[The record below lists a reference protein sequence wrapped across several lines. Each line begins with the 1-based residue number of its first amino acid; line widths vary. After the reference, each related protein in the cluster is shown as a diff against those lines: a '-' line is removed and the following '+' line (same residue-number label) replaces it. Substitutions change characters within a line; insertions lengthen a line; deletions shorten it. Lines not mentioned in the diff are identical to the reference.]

1 MLRTGLTFQSFRIFS
16 KVYPMSFDSTN
27 STLRVN
33 GEVLKGVKGGMAQVS
48 DAPISARAL
57 LCLDIFR
64 IHGMSTLWIATD
76 VRDMERLHESIRT
89 LAKGRDGSLDQDV
102 GTDRRAVRNGALGD
116 RALPSTAGRDTPPY
130 LSIHLFQPMEK
141 DPAVFGEHLKLVQ
154 HLSEGKPFIIVS
166 CPQALEQEV
175 PTGVKS
181 EQAVRTL
188 RLHET
193 HRLDELTGWM
203 SGAGYAFGVEVYAQ
217 GEAALRGG
225 ILDCWPPGSPRP
237 VRIEFFGDAIDSI
250 RYFDDQTQCSI
261 EKIDAVQLPQLDFGF
276 AGEETC
282 NLLKLLPHQT
292 LIVSTAHGAWGMEE
306 EQEMPSAMHY
316 APRKLETGFEFYD
329 THLQAVS
336 FDLHPKAA
344 EQARRRFVEQRC
356 SDLSIGWNIHL
367 FFETKGTLTRFKELY
382 EDIKGFDALQLHYGV
397 LHESAIDPARKI
409 LIVTES
415 DFYAY
420 HSNRSAHARSA
431 RRFRKQERVSEAADI
446 QPGDF
451 VVHVEHGV
459 GKYLG
464 IVETTFS
471 GKSMEVLSIEYAKGE
486 KVYLPVT
493 QAHLLTR
500 YKGMGK
506 QAPKPHTLGGRK
518 WRNDKANAQEAVQ
531 DLAAKL
537 LQTQAERQAKRG
549 YKFSKDTAMQAEFE
563 AAFPYT
569 ETVDQLS
576 STDELKRDMEKIRPM
591 DRLLCG
597 DVGFGKTEVAMRA
610 AFKAVMDGMQ
620 VAVLV
625 PTTILAQQHYDTFT
639 ERMAAFPIRVDMV
652 SRFRTRG
659 QQNKTLFNTAEGEVD
674 ILIGTHR
681 LLSGD
686 VRFKN
691 LGLVIIDEEQRFGVE
706 AKEHLK
712 ELRTQVDVITM
723 SATPIPRTLY
733 MSLTGVRDL
742 STIKTAP
749 QERQPVDTHVIP
761 YDEEIIREAIRMEL
775 HRGGQVFYLH
785 NRVKTIHLVNN
796 RLRALVPEARIAVAH
811 GQMGEKELSEIM
823 HAFVQ
828 GRFDVLLC
836 TTIIE
841 SGVDIPNCNTML
853 VENAER
859 FGLSDLYQ
867 LRGRVGRSN
876 HKAFAYLMLSPG
888 GEMIDAARDRMNAI
902 QRYTGLGSGFRLALR
917 DLELRGAGNLL
928 GAKQSGHI
936 SAVGFDL
943 YCQLLKR
950 TIAIMQGK
958 KPPPLMD
965 VTVKLDFLDLS
976 PATGTAASGA
986 YIPYHYIED
995 ENLRLRLYQRMSALA
1010 TRQEIALM
1018 KQEIKDRFGKLPKEM
1033 QRLLLIAELRIVAAE
1048 QGIKSVIVRQRTV
1061 MLSKEKD
1068 YLTIGGRHP
1077 RLEEDKTT
1085 PMLKE
1090 LIALTGGP

>member
-1 MLRTGLTFQSFRIFS
+1 MENQEQ
-16 KVYPMSFDSTN
+16 DSTP
-27 STLRVN
+27 RVDGAVLN
-33 GEVLKGVKGGMAQVS
+33 GVNADQLQII
-48 DAPISARAL
+48 DTPISAQAL
-57 LCLDIFR
+57 LCRQLFQSKERSI
-64 IHGMSTLWIATD
+64 LWIAAD
-76 VRDMERLHESIRT
+76 VREMERLFESVQTVERNV
-89 LAKGRDGSLDQDV
+89 DV
-102 GTDRRAVRNGALGD
+102 IATSDSN
-116 RALPSTAGRDTPPY
+116 LPSSRSRRTQSDEGVAST
-130 LSIHLFQPMEK
+130 IKMFQPMEK
-141 DPAVFGEHLKLVQ
+141 DPAVFGEHLKLVK
-154 HLSEGKPFIIVS
+154 LLKEDLPFIIIT
-166 CPQALEQEV
+166 CPQALEQEIPV
-175 PTGVKS
+175 AESS
-181 EQAVRTL
+181 EQAVKTL
-188 RLHET
+188 RVGTDHS
-193 HRLDELTGWM
+193 LDKLTDWM
-203 SGAGYAFGVEVYAQ
+203 SDAGYEFGVEVYAQ

-237 VRIEFFGDAIDSI
+237 VRIEFFGDEIDSI
-250 RYFDDQTQCSI
+250 RFFDDQTQCSI
-261 EKIDAVQLPQLDFGF
+261 EKTETVELPQLDFGF
-276 AGEETC
+276 AGDDTC
-282 NLLKLLPHQT
+282 SLTELLPENT
-292 LIVSTAHGAWGMEE
+292 LIVNPDTNKGVADPQISNQKSTIKNLD
-306 EQEMPSAMHY
+306 S
-316 APRKLETGFEFYD
+316 GFYFYD
-329 THLQAVS
+329 TGLFAVS
-336 FDLHPKAA
+336 YDTHPKEA
-344 EQARRRFVEQRC
+344 EQARRRFVDQRC
-356 SDLSIGWNIHL
+356 AEASNDWCIH
-367 FFETKGTLTRFKELY
+367 FYFETEGTRTRFRELY
-382 EDIKGFDALQLHYGV
+382 GELDGFHSLNLHQGV
-397 LHESAIDPARKI
+397 LHESAVDHTRKI

-420 HSNRSAHARSA
+420 HTNRSAHARQA
-431 RRFRKQERVSEAADI
+431 KRFHKQQDRVSEAADI

-464 IVETTFS
+464 IVETSFS

-506 QAPKPHTLGGRK
+506 QKPKPHTLGGRK
-518 WRNDKANAQEAVQ
+518 WRNDKAGAEEAVQ

-549 YKFSKDTAMQAEFE
+549 YRFSKDTAMQAEFE

-569 ETVDQLS
+569 ETPDQLS
-576 STDELKRDMEKIRPM
+576 ASGELKRDMEKLRPM

-625 PTTILAQQHYDTFT
+625 PTTVLAQQHYDSFA
-639 ERMAAFPIRVDMV
+639 ERMAAFPVCVDMV

-659 QQNKTLFNTAEGEVD
+659 QQNKTLAQTLEGNVD

-681 LLSGD
+681 ILSKD
-686 VRFKN
+686 VNFKN
-691 LGLVIIDEEQRFGVE
+691 LGLVIIDEEQRFGVT

-712 ELRTQVDVITM
+712 ELRKQVDVITM

-749 QERQPVDTHVIP
+749 QERQPIDTNVIP
-761 YDEEIIREAIRMEL
+761 YDEEIIAEAIRMEL
-775 HRGGQVFYLH
+775 HRDGQVFYLH
-785 NRVKTIHLVNN
+785 NRVKTIHLVETK
-796 RLRALVPEARIAVAH
+796 LRALVPEARVAVAH
-811 GQMGEKELSEIM
+811 GQMGEKELSDIM

-841 SGVDIPNCNTML
+841 SGVDIPNCNTLL

-876 HKAFAYLMLSPG
+876 HKAFAYMMLTPG
-888 GEMIDAARDRMNAI
+888 GEVIDAARDRMNAI
-902 QRYTGLGSGFRLALR
+902 KRYTGLGSGFRLALR
-917 DLELRGAGNLL
+917 DLELRGAGNML

-950 TIAIMQGK
+950 TIAILQGK

-965 VTVKLDFLDLS
+965 VVVKIDFLDLS
-976 PATGTAASGA
+976 PKSGDKENGA
-986 YIPYHYIED
+986 FIPYEYIED
-995 ENLRLRLYQRMSALA
+995 ENLRLRLYQPISALA
-1010 TRQEIALM
+1010 TKQEITLM
-1018 KQEIKDRFGKLPKEM
+1018 KREIKDRFGKLPQEV
-1033 QRLLLIAELRIVAAE
+1033 QRLMLIAELRIVAADR
-1048 QGIKSVIVRQRTV
+1048 GIKSVIVRKQQV
-1061 MLSKEKD
+1061 MLSKNKE
-1068 YLTIGGRHP
+1068 YLTLGGRHP
-1077 RLEEDKTT
+1077 RLDEEKTT

-1090 LIALTGGP
+1090 LIALILEHDSN

>member
-1 MLRTGLTFQSFRIFS
+1 
-16 KVYPMSFDSTN
+16 MSFDSTD
-27 STLRVN
+27 STPRVD
-33 GEVLKGVKGGMAQVS
+33 GAVLKGVKGGTAQVS
-48 DAPISARAL
+48 DAPISAQAL
-57 LCLDIFR
+57 LCLDLFR
-64 IHGMSTLWIATD
+64 THGTSTLWIAND
-76 VRDMERLHESIRT
+76 VREMEKMHESLLT
-89 LAKGRDGSLDQDV
+89 FSK
-102 GTDRRAVRNGALGD
+102 
-116 RALPSTAGRDTPPY
+116 
-130 LSIHLFQPMEK
+130 IHQSGVTGILLFQPMEK
-141 DPAVFGEHLKLVQ
+141 DPAVFGEHLKLVR
-154 HLSEGKPFIIVS
+154 HLSEGQSFIIVT

-181 EQAVRTL
+181 DQAVRTL
-188 RLHET
+188 RLNET
-193 HRLDELTGWM
+193 HPPDDLTGWM
-203 SGAGYAFGVEVYAQ
+203 SDAGYEFGVEVYAQ

-237 VRIEFFGDAIDSI
+237 VRIEFFGDEIDSI
-250 RYFDDQTQCSI
+250 RYFDDQTQCSV

-276 AGEETC
+276 AGDETC
-282 NLLKLLPHQT
+282 PLTDLLPSENT
-292 LIVSTAHGAWGMEE
+292 LIVNPAAVKVVADQPIADQKSEI
-306 EQEMPSAMHY
+306 
-316 APRKLETGFEFYD
+316 KNLETGYSFYD

-344 EQARRRFVEQRC
+344 EEARRRFVEQRC
-356 SDLSIGWNIHL
+356 SDISNGWYIHL
-367 FFETKGTLTRFKELY
+367 FFETRGTLTRFRELY
-382 EDIKGFDALQLHYGV
+382 EDLSGFDGLRLYHGV
-397 LHESAIDPARKI
+397 LHESAIDPARKV

-420 HSNRSAHARSA
+420 HTNRSAHARTA
-431 RRFRKQERVSEAADI
+431 RRFRRQERVSEAADI

-464 IVETTFS
+464 IVETSFS

-506 QAPKPHTLGGRK
+506 QTPKPHTLGGRK
-518 WRNDKANAQEAVQ
+518 WRNDKVNAQEAVE

-537 LQTQAERQAKRG
+537 LRTQAERQAKRG
-549 YKFSKDTAMQAEFE
+549 CKFSKDTAMQAEFE

-569 ETVDQLS
+569 ETADQLS
-576 STDELKRDMEKIRPM
+576 ATDELKQDMEKVRPM

-625 PTTILAQQHYDTFT
+625 PTTVLAQQHYDTFT

-659 QQNKTLFNTAEGEVD
+659 QQNITLFNTAEGEVD

-686 VRFKN
+686 VRFKH

-749 QERQPVDTHVIP
+749 QERQPVDTNVIP
-761 YDEEIIREAIRMEL
+761 YDEEIIREAIRLEL

-785 NRVKTIHLVNN
+785 NRVKTIHLVDN
-796 RLRALVPEARIAVAH
+796 RLRTLVPEARIAVAH
-811 GQMGEKELSEIM
+811 GQMGEKALSEIM

-853 VENAER
+853 IENAER

-976 PATGTAASGA
+976 PATGSAENGA
-986 YIPYHYIED
+986 YIPYLYIED

-1010 TRQEIALM
+1010 TRREISMM
-1018 KQEIKDRFGKLPKEM
+1018 KQEIKDRFGKLPKEV
-1033 QRLLLIAELRIVAAE
+1033 QRLLLIAELRIVAADR
-1048 QGIKSVIVRQRTV
+1048 GIRSVMVRRRTV
-1061 MLSKEKD
+1061 MLSKEED

-1077 RLEEDKTT
+1077 RLEATQAT

-1090 LIALTGGP
+1090 LLRLIAG

>member
-1 MLRTGLTFQSFRIFS
+1 MPFE
-16 KVYPMSFDSTN
+16 N
-27 STLRVN
+27 STTSTPGVN
-33 GEVLKGVKGGMAQVS
+33 PAVLKGVTPSAVQVV
-48 DAPISARAL
+48 DAPVSAQAL
-57 LCLDIFR
+57 LCRDLFQR
-64 IHGMSTLWIATD
+64 LELNVLWVAAD
-76 VRDMERLHESIRT
+76 VHEMERLNESLHT
-89 LAKGRDGSLDQDV
+89 L
-102 GTDRRAVRNGALGD
+102 
-116 RALPSTAGRDTPPY
+116 TAGNENI
-130 LSIHLFQPMEK
+130 LLFQPLEK
-141 DPAVFGEHLKLVQ
+141 DPAVFGEHLKLVE
-154 HLSEGKPFIIVS
+154 HLRSPKRNDSAHGRGQNRYASFIIVT

-175 PTGVKS
+175 PVSGKS
-181 EQAVRTL
+181 EQAVR
-188 RLHET
+188 
-193 HRLDELTGWM
+193 RLDIGTEQPPSALTDWM
-203 SGAGYAFGVEVYAQ
+203 SDAGYEFGVEVYAQ

-237 VRIEFFGDAIDSI
+237 VRIEFFGDEIDSI

-261 EKIDAVQLPQLDFGF
+261 EKIGSIELPRIDFGF
-276 AGEETC
+276 AGDRTC
-282 NLLKLLPHQT
+282 SLIDLLPEKT
-292 LIVSTAHGAWGMEE
+292 IKVGMEQSPAFE
-306 EQEMPSAMHY
+306 
-316 APRKLETGFEFYD
+316 APRIETGFGFYD
-329 THLQAVS
+329 PHLPAPS
-336 FDLHPKAA
+336 FSTTPKEA
-344 EQARRRFVEQRC
+344 EQARRRFVDQRC
-356 SDLSIGWNIHL
+356 AEASNDWKIHF
-367 FFETKGTLTRFKELY
+367 FFETAGTLNRFRELY
-382 EDIKGFDALQLHYGV
+382 QDLDGFQALELHHGV
-397 LHESAIDPARKI
+397 LHESAVDHNRKV
-409 LIVTES
+409 LIVTEA

-420 HSNRSAHARSA
+420 HINRSAHARTA
-431 RRFRKQERVSEAADI
+431 KRFQKQERVNEAADI

-471 GKSMEVLSIEYAKGE
+471 GRSMEVLAIEYAKGE

-506 QAPKPHTLGGRK
+506 QKPKPHTLGGRK
-518 WRNDKANAQEAVQ
+518 WRNDRAGAEEAVQ
-531 DLAAKL
+531 DLAARL

-549 YKFSKDTAMQAEFE
+549 YRFSKDTAMQAEFE

-569 ETVDQLS
+569 ETTDQLS
-576 STDELKRDMEKIRPM
+576 AADELKRDMEKARPM

-597 DVGFGKTEVAMRA
+597 DVGFGKTEVALRA

-625 PTTILAQQHYDTFT
+625 PTTVLAQQHYDSFV
-639 ERMAAFPIRVDMV
+639 ERMAAFPVRIDMV
-652 SRFRTRG
+652 SRFRTRA
-659 QQNKTLFNTAEGEVD
+659 QQNRTLFQTLEGEVD
-674 ILIGTHR
+674 ILIGTRR
-681 LLSGD
+681 LLSKD
-686 VRFKN
+686 VQFRN
-691 LGLVIIDEEQRFGVE
+691 LGLVIIDEEQRFGVK

-712 ELRTQVDVITM
+712 DLRRQVDVITM

-761 YDEEIIREAIRMEL
+761 YDEEIITEAIRAEI
-775 HRGGQVFYLH
+775 HRGGQIFYLH
-785 NRVKTIHLVNN
+785 NRVKTIHLVDN

-823 HAFVQ
+823 HAFVE
-828 GRFDVLLC
+828 GRFDLLLC

-841 SGVDIPNCNTML
+841 SRVDIPNCNTL
-853 VENAER
+853 IVENAEC

-876 HKAFAYLMLSPG
+876 QKAFAFMMLSPG

-902 QRYTGLGSGFRLALR
+902 KRYTGLGSGFRLALR

-958 KPPPLMD
+958 TPPPLMD
-965 VTVKLDFLDLS
+965 VTVKIDFLDLS
-976 PATGTAASGA
+976 PRSGNTDSGA
-986 YIPYHYIED
+986 FIPYTYIED
-995 ENLRLRLYQRMSALA
+995 ENLRLRLYQRISALA
-1010 TRQEIALM
+1010 TKQEIALM
-1018 KQEIKDRFGKLPKEM
+1018 KREIKDRFGKLPPEV
-1033 QRLLLIAELRIVAAE
+1033 QRLMLIAELRIAAAHK
-1048 QGIKSVIVRQRTV
+1048 GLRSVIVRNGQV
-1061 MLSKEKD
+1061 MLSTEKT
-1068 YLTIGGRHP
+1068 YRTFGGRHP
-1077 RLEEDKTT
+1077 RLGETKIT
-1085 PMLKE
+1085 PMLRE
-1090 LIALTGGP
+1090 LIQIVQQQP

>member
-1 MLRTGLTFQSFRIFS
+1 MPIDDT
-16 KVYPMSFDSTN
+16 KP
-27 STLRVN
+27 STLRVDGAVLN
-33 GEVLKGVKGGMAQVS
+33 GVMPREIQVA
-48 DAPISARAL
+48 DAPVSAQAL
-57 LCLDIFR
+57 LCRDLFLTLETNI
-64 IHGMSTLWIATD
+64 LWIAAD
-76 VRDMERLHESIRT
+76 VREMERLHESLRT
-89 LAKGRDGSLDQDV
+89 LYGAGSE
-102 GTDRRAVRNGALGD
+102 
-116 RALPSTAGRDTPPY
+116 
-130 LSIHLFQPMEK
+130 SIHLFQPMEK

-154 HLSEGKPFIIVS
+154 RLRDGGRFIVVT
-166 CPQALEQEV
+166 CPQALEQNV
-175 PTGVKS
+175 PVGGQS
-181 EQAVRTL
+181 ELAVQTL
-188 RLHET
+188 RAGET
-193 HRLDELTGWM
+193 HPLDKLTGWM
-203 SGAGYAFGVEVYAQ
+203 SDAGYEFGVEVYLQ

-237 VRIEFFGDAIDSI
+237 VRIEFFGNEIDSI

-261 EKIDAVQLPQLDFGF
+261 EKTDAVQLPQMDFGF
-276 AGEETC
+276 AGEHTVP
-282 NLLKLLPHQT
+282 LSDLLPENT
-292 LIVSTAHGAWGMEE
+292 ILINPI
-306 EQEMPSAMHY
+306 QEDSLAQSRNV
-316 APRKLETGFEFYD
+316 AEKDNVAALRLERSGREINTGFNFYD
-329 THLQAVS
+329 TGLFAVS
-336 FDLHPKAA
+336 YDTHPKEA
-344 EQARRRFVEQRC
+344 EQARRRFVDQRC
-356 SDLSIGWNIHL
+356 AEASNGWNIHF
-367 FFETKGTLTRFKELY
+367 FFETKGTLSRFRELY
-382 EDIKGFDALQLHYGV
+382 GELEGFQALELHCGV
-397 LHESAIDPARKI
+397 IHESAVDPARKI
-409 LIVTES
+409 LVVTES

-420 HSNRSAHARSA
+420 HTNRSAHARNA
-431 RRFRKQERVSEAADI
+431 KRFHKQQERVSEAADI

-471 GKSMEVLSIEYAKGE
+471 DRSMEVLAIEYAKGE

-506 QAPKPHTLGGRK
+506 QTPKPHTLGGRK
-518 WRNDKANAQEAVQ
+518 WRNDKAGAEEAVH
-531 DLAAKL
+531 DLAAQL

-549 YKFSKDTAMQAEFE
+549 YRFSKDTAMQAEFE

-569 ETVDQLS
+569 ETADQLS
-576 STDELKRDMEKIRPM
+576 SSDELKLDMEKLRPM

-625 PTTILAQQHYDTFT
+625 PTTVLAQQHFDTFS
-639 ERMAAFPIRVDMV
+639 ERMAAFPVRVDMV
-652 SRFRTRG
+652 SRFRTRA
-659 QQNKTLFNTAEGEVD
+659 QQNQTLFQTLEGAVD

-681 LLSGD
+681 ILSKD
-686 VRFKN
+686 VHFKN
-691 LGLVIIDEEQRFGVE
+691 LGLVIIDEEQRFGVTD
-706 AKEHLK
+706 KEHLK
-712 ELRTQVDVITM
+712 ELRKQVDVITM

-749 QERQPVDTHVIP
+749 QERQPVDTNVIP
-761 YDEEIIREAIRMEL
+761 YNEEIIREAIRMEL
-775 HRGGQVFYLH
+775 HREGQVFYLH
-785 NRVKTIHLVNN
+785 NRVKTIHLVENK
-796 RLRALVPEARIAVAH
+796 LRALVPEARLAVAH

-841 SGVDIPNCNTML
+841 SGVDIPNCNTLL

-876 HKAFAYLMLSPG
+876 HKAFAYFMLAPG
-888 GEMIDAARDRMNAI
+888 GEVIDAARDRMNAI
-902 QRYTGLGSGFRLALR
+902 KRYTGLGSGFRLALR
-917 DLELRGAGNLL
+917 DLELRGAGNML

-965 VTVKLDFLDLS
+965 VTVKIDFLDLS
-976 PATGTAASGA
+976 PKSGKKENGA
-986 YIPYHYIED
+986 FIPYDYIED

-1010 TRQEIALM
+1010 TKQEIALM
-1018 KQEIKDRFGKLPKEM
+1018 KREIKDRFGKLPAPV
-1033 QRLLLIAELRIVAAE
+1033 QRLLLIAELRIVAADHA
-1048 QGIKSVIVRQRTV
+1048 IKSVIVRNRQV
-1061 MLSKEKD
+1061 MLAKDKD
-1068 YLTIGGRHP
+1068 YLTYDGRHP
-1077 RLEEDKTT
+1077 MLDEETAT
-1085 PMLKE
+1085 AMLRE
-1090 LIALTGGP
+1090 LIALIR

>member
-1 MLRTGLTFQSFRIFS
+1 MAIEESEL
-16 KVYPMSFDSTN
+16 
-27 STLRVN
+27 STLRVS
-33 GEVLKGVKGGMAQVS
+33 GEVLQNVGTGNLELS
-48 DAPISARAL
+48 DAPISAQAL
-57 LCLDIFR
+57 LCIDLFQ
-64 IHGMSTLWIATD
+64 TLGKNILWVAAD
-76 VRDMERLHESIRT
+76 VREMGRLHESICALQT
-89 LAKGRDGSLDQDV
+89 LQPA
-102 GTDRRAVRNGALGD
+102 AEA
-116 RALPSTAGRDTPPY
+116 APPA
-130 LSIHLFQPMEK
+130 SSRPCLFQPMEK

-154 HLSEGKPFIIVS
+154 LLSEKQRFIIVT
-166 CPQALEQEV
+166 CPHALEQEV
-175 PTGVKS
+175 PLSGKS
-181 EQAVRTL
+181 KQAVQTL
-188 RLHET
+188 KLGEEHNPAKLCE
-193 HRLDELTGWM
+193 WM
-203 SGAGYAFGVEVYAQ
+203 SEAGYEFGIEVYAQ

-237 VRIEFFGDAIDSI
+237 VRIEFFGDEIDSI

-261 EKIDAVQLPQLDFGF
+261 EKTDAVQLPQLNFGF
-276 AGEETC
+276 AGDETAPITD
-282 NLLKLLPHQT
+282 LLPENT
-292 LIVSTAHGAWGMEE
+292 IIVNPEKPAQKT
-306 EQEMPSAMHY
+306 
-316 APRKLETGFEFYD
+316 ETGFAHYD
-329 THLQAVS
+329 TNLAAVS
-336 FDLHPKAA
+336 YDTLPKEA
-344 EQARRRFVEQRC
+344 EAARRRFVDQRC
-356 SDLSIGWNIHL
+356 AEASSGWRIHF
-367 FFETKGTLTRFKELY
+367 FFETEGTLNRFTELY
-382 EDIKGFDALQLHYGV
+382 TELEGFEYLQLHKGV
-397 LHESAIDPARKI
+397 VHQSAVDLSRRI
-409 LIVTES
+409 LIVTEA

-420 HSNRSAHARSA
+420 HTNRSAHARTA
-431 RRFRKQERVSEAADI
+431 KRFRKQERVNEAADI

-471 GKSMEVLSIEYAKGE
+471 DKSMEVLAVEYAKGE

-506 QAPKPHTLGGRK
+506 NAPKPHTLGGRK
-518 WRNDKANAQEAVQ
+518 WRNDKAGAEEAVQ
-531 DLAAKL
+531 DLAAQL

-549 YKFSKDTAMQAEFE
+549 FRFSKDTAMQAEFE

-569 ETVDQLS
+569 ETADQLS
-576 STDELKRDMEKIRPM
+576 AADELKRDMEKLRPM

-625 PTTILAQQHYDTFT
+625 PTTVLAQQHYDSFA
-639 ERMAAFPIRVDMV
+639 ERMAAFPVTVDMV
-652 SRFRTRG
+652 SRFRTKA
-659 QQNKTLFNTAEGEVD
+659 QQNRTIAAAIEGEVD

-681 LLSGD
+681 ILSKD
-686 VRFKN
+686 VNFKN
-691 LGLVIIDEEQRFGVE
+691 LGLVIIDEEQRFGVT

-712 ELRTQVDVITM
+712 ELRKQVDLITM

-733 MSLTGVRDL
+733 MSMTGVRDL

-749 QERQPVDTHVIP
+749 QERQPVDTNVIP
-761 YDEEIIREAIRMEL
+761 YDEEIIAESIRAEL
-775 HRGGQVFYLH
+775 HRNGQVFYLH
-785 NRVKTIHLVNN
+785 NRVKTIHTVETKLM
-796 RLRALVPEARIAVAH
+796 ALVPEARIAVAH

-823 HAFVQ
+823 HAFVE

-841 SGVDIPNCNTML
+841 SGVDIPNCNTMI

-876 HKAFAYLMLSPG
+876 HKAFVFMMLTPG
-888 GEMIDAARDRMNAI
+888 GDLIDAARDRMNAI
-902 QRYTGLGSGFRLALR
+902 KRYTGLGSGFRLALR
-917 DLELRGAGNLL
+917 DLELRGAGNML

-950 TIAIMQGK
+950 TIAILQGR

-965 VTVKLDFLDLS
+965 VTVKIDFLDLS
-976 PATGTAASGA
+976 PKSGNSDHGA
-986 YIPYHYIED
+986 FIPYGYIED
-995 ENLRLRLYQRMSALA
+995 ENLRLRLYQRISALA
-1010 TRQEIALM
+1010 TKQEITLM
-1018 KQEIKDRFGKLPKEM
+1018 KREIKDRFGKLPQEV
-1033 QRLLLIAELRIVAAE
+1033 QRLMLIAELRITAADH
-1048 QGIKSVIVRQRTV
+1048 GLKSIIVRNYQV
-1061 MLSKEKD
+1061 MMSKEKQ
-1068 YLTIGGRHP
+1068 YKMFGGRHP
-1077 RLEEDKTT
+1077 TLNRDKAT

-1090 LIALTGGP
+1090 LISLVREEW

>member
-1 MLRTGLTFQSFRIFS
+1 MTSDF
-16 KVYPMSFDSTN
+16 KN
-27 STLRVN
+27 STLRID
-33 GEVLKGVKGGMAQVS
+33 GAVLKG
-48 DAPISARAL
+48 ISAGTIKVADTPVSAQAL
-57 LCLDIFR
+57 LCLDLFQSGNLNI
-64 IHGMSTLWIATD
+64 LWNAAD
-76 VRDMERLHESIRT
+76 VREMERLHESIQT
-89 LAKGRDGSLDQDV
+89 LAKDRDGV
-102 GTDRRAVRNGALGD
+102 
-116 RALPSTAGRDTPPY
+116 P
-130 LSIHLFQPMEK
+130 HLLQFQPMEK

-154 HLSEGKPFIIVS
+154 HLSEQKPFIIIT
-166 CPQALEQEV
+166 CPQALEQEL
-175 PTGVKS
+175 PIADLP
-181 EQAVRTL
+181 EQAVRNL
-188 RLHET
+188 QVGEEYNLNDLIE
-193 HRLDELTGWM
+193 WM
-203 SGAGYAFGVEVYAQ
+203 SGAGYEFGVEVYAQ

-225 ILDCWPPGSPRP
+225 ILDCWPAGSPRP
-237 VRIEFFGDAIDSI
+237 VRIEFFGDEIDSI

-261 EKIDAVQLPQLDFGF
+261 EKIETIQLPQMDVEF
-276 AGEETC
+276 AGEETRP
-282 NLLKLLPHQT
+282 LERLLPENTLLINADDSIEHQR
-292 LIVSTAHGAWGMEE
+292 STSSRIDTGY
-306 EQEMPSAMHY
+306 SFY
-316 APRKLETGFEFYD
+316 ETGLVAVSYD
-329 THLQAVS
+329 TH
-336 FDLHPKAA
+336 PKKA
-344 EQARRRFVEQRC
+344 ERARRNFVDQRC
-356 SDLSIGWNIHL
+356 ADAANDWSVHF
-367 FFETKGTLTRFKELY
+367 FFETAGTLNRFRELY
-382 EDIKGFDALQLHYGV
+382 EQLEGFAALHLHRGV
-397 LHESAIDPARKI
+397 IHESAVDRARKI
-409 LIVTES
+409 LILTEA

-420 HSNRSAHARSA
+420 HTNRSAHARTA
-431 RRFRKQERVSEAADI
+431 KRFRKQERISEVADI

-451 VVHVEHGV
+451 VVHFEHGV

-471 GKSMEVLSIEYAKGE
+471 GKSMEVLAIEYAKGE

-506 QAPKPHTLGGRK
+506 TTPKPHTLGGRK
-518 WRNDKANAQEAVQ
+518 WRNDKAGAEEAVQ

-549 YKFSKDTAMQAEFE
+549 YRFSSDTAMQAEFE

-569 ETVDQLS
+569 ETPDQLTAS
-576 STDELKRDMEKIRPM
+576 DELKRDMEKLRPM

-625 PTTILAQQHYDTFT
+625 PTTVLAQQHYDTFA
-639 ERMAAFPIRVDMV
+639 ERMAAFPVRVDMV
-652 SRFRTRG
+652 SRFRTRA
-659 QQNKTLFNTAEGEVD
+659 QQNNTLFSTGEGEVD

-681 LLSGD
+681 ILSKD
-686 VRFKN
+686 VCFKN
-691 LGLVIIDEEQRFGVE
+691 LGLVIIDEEQRFGVT

-712 ELRTQVDVITM
+712 ELRKQVDVITM

-749 QERQPVDTHVIP
+749 QERQPVDTNVIP
-761 YDEEIIREAIRMEL
+761 YDEEIITRAIRREL

-785 NRVKTIHLVNN
+785 NRVKTIHLVDNK
-796 RLRALVPEARIAVAH
+796 LRALVPEARVAVAH
-811 GQMGEKELSEIM
+811 GQMGETELSQIM
-823 HAFVQ
+823 HAFVE

-841 SGVDIPNCNTML
+841 SGVDIPNCNTLL

-876 HKAFAYLMLSPG
+876 HKAFAHLMLSPG
-888 GEMIDAARDRMNAI
+888 GDMIDAARDRMNAI

-917 DLELRGAGNLL
+917 DLELRGAGNML

-950 TIAIMQGK
+950 TIAILQGK
-958 KPPPLMD
+958 TPPPLMD

-976 PATGTAASGA
+976 PATGRGNNGA
-986 YIPYHYIED
+986 YIPYDYIED
-995 ENLRLRLYQRMSALA
+995 ENLRLRLYQRISALA
-1010 TRQEIALM
+1010 TKQEITQM
-1018 KQEIKDRFGKLPKEM
+1018 KREIKDRFGKLPPEV
-1033 QRLLLIAELRIVAAE
+1033 QRLMLIAELRIVAAE
-1048 QGIKSVIVRQRTV
+1048 HGLKSVIVRNSQV
-1061 MLSKEKD
+1061 MLSQEKE
-1068 YLTIGGRHP
+1068 YRTIGGRHP
-1077 RLEEDKTT
+1077 ILYADKAT

-1090 LIALTGGP
+1090 LIAIAGGS

>member
-1 MLRTGLTFQSFRIFS
+1 MSAEQKNNRTLC
-16 KVYPMSFDSTN
+16 
-27 STLRVN
+27 VN
-33 GEVLKGVKGGMAQVS
+33 EAVLKRVTPGTAPTS
-48 DAPISARAL
+48 DAPISAQAL
-57 LCLDIFR
+57 LCLDIFEQQKTN
-64 IHGMSTLWIATD
+64 ILWIAAD
-76 VRDMERLHESIRT
+76 VREMLRLHESLLT
-89 LAKGRDGSLDQDV
+89 LGNKG
-102 GTDRRAVRNGALGD
+102 GA
-116 RALPSTAGRDTPPY
+116 
-130 LSIHLFQPMEK
+130 SIFLFQPMEK
-141 DPAVFGEHLKLVQ
+141 DPAVFGEHLKLAA
-154 HLSEGKPFIIVS
+154 HIKCYTYPDDRHNNCNTGFIIIT
-166 CPQALEQEV
+166 CPQAMEQELPV
-175 PTGVKS
+175 AEKS
-181 EQAVRTL
+181 EQAVKTL
-188 RLHET
+188 SVGKSENLA
-193 HRLDELTGWM
+193 ELTCWM
-203 SGAGYAFGVEVYAQ
+203 TDAGYEFGVEVYSQ

-237 VRIEFFGDAIDSI
+237 VRIEFFGDEIDSI

-261 EKIDAVQLPQLDFGF
+261 EKIESVQLSQMDFGF
-276 AGEETC
+276 AGNETA
-282 NLLKLLPHQT
+282 LITDLLPENT
-292 LIVSTAHGAWGMEE
+292 LIVNPADLTGNR
-306 EQEMPSAMHY
+306 QSAIGN
-316 APRKLETGFEFYD
+316 LETGFDFYD
-329 THLQAVS
+329 TGLVAVS
-336 FDLHPKAA
+336 YDIHPKEA
-344 EQARRRFVEQRC
+344 EKARRRFVDQRC
-356 SDLSIGWNIHL
+356 ADASADWNIHF
-367 FFETKGTLTRFKELY
+367 FFETAGTLNRFKELY
-382 EDIKGFDALQLHYGV
+382 ADIAGFESLHLNRGV
-397 LHESAIDPARKI
+397 IHESAVDYARKI
-409 LIVTES
+409 LIITEA

-420 HSNRSAHARSA
+420 HTNRSAHARA
-431 RRFRKQERVSEAADI
+431 AKRFHKSQERVSEAADI

-471 GKSMEVLSIEYAKGE
+471 DKSMEVLAIEYAKGE

-506 QAPKPHTLGGRK
+506 QTPKPHTLGGRK
-518 WRNDKANAQEAVQ
+518 WRNDKAGAEEAVQ
-531 DLAAKL
+531 DLAAQL

-549 YKFSKDTAMQAEFE
+549 YRFSKDTAMQAEFE

-569 ETVDQLS
+569 ETADQLTAS
-576 STDELKRDMEKIRPM
+576 DELKLDMEKLRPM

-610 AFKAVMDGMQ
+610 AFKAVMDDMQ

-625 PTTILAQQHYDTFT
+625 PTTVLAQQHYDTFV
-639 ERMAAFPIRVDMV
+639 ERMAAFPVRVDMV
-652 SRFRTRG
+652 SRFRTRA
-659 QQNKTLFNTAEGEVD
+659 QQNKTIADTLAGEVD

-681 LLSGD
+681 LLSKD
-686 VRFKN
+686 VNFKN
-691 LGLVIIDEEQRFGVE
+691 LGLVIIDEEQRFGVT

-712 ELRTQVDVITM
+712 ELRKQVDVITM

-749 QERQPVDTHVIP
+749 QERQPVSTHVIP
-761 YDEEIIREAIRMEL
+761 YDEEIVTEAIRMEL
-775 HRGGQVFYLH
+775 HRNGQVFYLH
-785 NRVKTIHLVNN
+785 NRVKTIHHVDN
-796 RLRALVPEARIAVAH
+796 RLRTLVPEARIAVAH
-811 GQMGEKELSEIM
+811 GQMGETELSEIM
-823 HAFVQ
+823 HAFVE

-841 SGVDIPNCNTML
+841 SGVDIPNCNTMI

-876 HKAFAYLMLSPG
+876 HKAFAFFMLSPG
-888 GEMIDAARDRMNAI
+888 GDLIDAARDRMNAI

-965 VTVKLDFLDLS
+965 VTVKIDFLDLS
-976 PATGTAASGA
+976 PKSGNRETGAF
-986 YIPYHYIED
+986 IPYEYIED
-995 ENLRLRLYQRMSALA
+995 ENLRLRLYQRISALA
-1010 TRQEIALM
+1010 TKQEITLM
-1018 KQEIKDRFGKLPKEM
+1018 KREIKDRFGNLPEEV
-1033 QRLLLIAELRIVAAE
+1033 QRLMLIAELRIAAADH
-1048 QGIKSVIVRQRTV
+1048 GIKSVIVRDRQV
-1061 MLSKEKD
+1061 MLSADNE
-1068 YLTIGGRHP
+1068 YRTYAGRHP
-1077 RLEEDKTT
+1077 RLEEEQTT
-1085 PMLKE
+1085 PMLNE
-1090 LIALTGGP
+1090 LIRLIEGAQPQNRAETRESAQPR

>member
-1 MLRTGLTFQSFRIFS
+1 MTDPIG
-16 KVYPMSFDSTN
+16 TN
-27 STLRVN
+27 STLRVD
-33 GEVLKGVKGGMAQVS
+33 GAVLKGVAAGTAKVA
-48 DAPISARAL
+48 DAPVSAQAL
-57 LCLDIFR
+57 LCLDIFQQ
-64 IHGMSTLWIATD
+64 TKTNVLWVATD
-76 VRDMERLHESIRT
+76 VREMERLHESLRT
-89 LAKGRDGSLDQDV
+89 LA
-102 GTDRRAVRNGALGD
+102 
-116 RALPSTAGRDTPPY
+116 AGRSGSPHLSAEGSDTPPY
-130 LSIHLFQPMEK
+130 PLLFQPMER

-154 HLSEGKPFIIVS
+154 HLADGKPYIIVS
-166 CPQALEQEV
+166 CPQAMEQEV
-175 PTGVKS
+175 PASVKS
-181 EQAVRTL
+181 ADAVRTL
-188 RLHET
+188 HPGEQ
-193 HRLDELTGWM
+193 HALDALTAWM
-203 SGAGYAFGVEVYAQ
+203 SDAGYDFGVEVYSQ

-225 ILDCWPPGSPRP
+225 ILDCWPPGVPRP
-237 VRIEFFGDAIDSI
+237 VRIEFFGNEIDSI
-250 RYFDDQTQCSI
+250 RYFDDQTQCSV
-261 EKIDAVQLPQLDFGF
+261 EKIDSIQIPQLDFGF
-276 AGEETC
+276 AGDETC
-282 NLLKLLPHQT
+282 MLMDLLPPNT
-292 LIVSTAHGAWGMEE
+292 LIMSIGPETRRLAEE
-306 EQEMPSAMHY
+306 EGLLCATHSAPGM
-316 APRKLETGFEFYD
+316 LMTGFEFYD
-329 THLQAVS
+329 TGLQAVS
-336 FDLHPKAA
+336 FDLHPKVA
-344 EQARRRFVEQRC
+344 EQARARFVEQRC
-356 SDLSIGWNIHL
+356 TDTAAGWNIHF
-367 FFETKGTLTRFKELY
+367 FFETRGTMARFRELY
-382 EDIKGFDALQLHYGV
+382 EGIAGLDALQLHHGV
-397 LHESAIDPARKI
+397 LHESAIDHARKI

-420 HSNRSAHARSA
+420 HTNRSAHARTA
-431 RRFRKQERVSEAADI
+431 RRFRRQERVSEAADI

-459 GKYLG
+459 GRYLG
-464 IVETTFS
+464 IVETSFS
-471 GKSMEVLSIEYAKGE
+471 GRSMEVLAIEYAKGE

-506 QAPKPHTLGGRK
+506 QTPKPHTLGGRK
-518 WRNDKANAQEAVQ
+518 WRNDKESAQEAVQ

-537 LQTQAERQAKRG
+537 LQTQAERQARRG
-549 YKFSKDTAMQAEFE
+549 FRFSKDTALQAEFE

-569 ETVDQLS
+569 ETADQLS
-576 STDELKRDMEKIRPM
+576 ASNELKQDMEKTRPM

-620 VAVLV
+620 VALLV
-625 PTTILAQQHYDTFT
+625 PTTVLAQQHYDTFT
-639 ERMAAFPIRVDMV
+639 ERMAAFPVRIDMV

-659 QQNKTLFNTAEGEVD
+659 QQNKTLLNTAGGEVD

-681 LLSGD
+681 LLSND
-686 VRFKN
+686 VRFRN
-691 LGLVIIDEEQRFGVE
+691 LGLVVIDEEQRFGVE

-712 ELRTQVDVITM
+712 ELRRQVDVITM

-749 QERQPVDTHVIP
+749 QERQPVDTNVIP
-761 YDEEIIREAIRMEL
+761 YDEEIITEAIRMEL

-785 NRVKTIHLVNN
+785 NRVKTIHLADN

-841 SGVDIPNCNTML
+841 SGVDIPNCNTMI

-888 GEMIDAARDRMNAI
+888 GDMIDAARDRMNAI

-950 TIAIMQGK
+950 TIAILQGR

-965 VTVKLDFLDLS
+965 VAVKIDFLDLS
-976 PATGTAASGA
+976 PATGSSGNGA
-986 YIPYHYIED
+986 YIPYGYIED
-995 ENLRLRLYQRMSALA
+995 ENLRLRLYQRISALA
-1010 TRQEIALM
+1010 TKQEIALI
-1018 KQEIKDRFGKLPKEM
+1018 KREIKDRFGKLPPEV
-1033 QRLLLIAELRIVAAE
+1033 QRLMLIAELRIAAADR
-1048 QGIKSVIVRQRTV
+1048 GIKSVIVRNQTV
-1061 MLSKEKD
+1061 MLATEKD
-1068 YLTIGGRHP
+1068 YLTTGGRHP
-1077 RLEEDKTT
+1077 RLDNEPATS
-1085 PMLKE
+1085 MLKA
-1090 LIALTGGP
+1090 LIAVVDTVG

>member
-1 MLRTGLTFQSFRIFS
+1 MISENGKQGTLRTGA
-16 KVYPMSFDSTN
+16 
-27 STLRVN
+27 
-33 GEVLKGVKGGMAQVS
+33 VLKGVIAGTARVS
-48 DAPISARAL
+48 DAPISAQAL
-57 LCLDIFR
+57 LCLDIFQSCS
-64 IHGMSTLWIATD
+64 INLLWVASD
-76 VRDMERLHESIRT
+76 VREMERMHESLRT
-89 LAKGRDGSLDQDV
+89 LSRFHDHATENTL
-102 GTDRRAVRNGALGD
+102 
-116 RALPSTAGRDTPPY
+116 
-130 LSIHLFQPMEK
+130 LFQPMEK

-154 HLSEGKPFIIVS
+154 HLSEQKRFVIIT
-166 CPQALEQEV
+166 CPHALEQEV
-175 PTGVKS
+175 PKAGQS
-181 EQAVRTL
+181 GQAVRTL
-188 RLHET
+188 RLNET
-193 HRLDELTGWM
+193 RRLAEITEWM
-203 SGAGYAFGVEVYAQ
+203 SDAGYEFGVEVYSQ

-237 VRIEFFGDAIDSI
+237 VRIEFFGDTIDSI
-250 RYFDDQTQCSI
+250 RYFDDQSQCSI

-276 AGEETC
+276 AGDETC
-282 NLLKLLPHQT
+282 SLYNLLPENT
-292 LIVSTAHGAWGMEE
+292 LIVNPADAAGMK
-306 EQEMPSAMHY
+306 PSRLA
-316 APRKLETGFEFYD
+316 TGFDFYD
-329 THLQAVS
+329 TNLQAVS

-356 SDLSIGWNIHL
+356 ADCTKGWTIHL
-367 FFETKGTLTRFKELY
+367 FFETNGTLTRFRELY
-382 EDIKGFDALQLHYGV
+382 EDIDGFNELLLHKGV
-397 LHESAIDPARKI
+397 LHDSAIDHARNI

-420 HSNRSAHARSA
+420 HTNRSAHARTA
-431 RRFRKQERVSEAADI
+431 RQFRKQERVSEVADI

-464 IVETTFS
+464 IVETSFS
-471 GKSMEVLSIEYAKGE
+471 GKSMEVLAIEYAKGE

-518 WRNDKANAQEAVQ
+518 WRNDKENAQEAVQ

-549 YKFSKDTAMQAEFE
+549 HRFSKDTAMQVEFE

-569 ETVDQLS
+569 ETADQLTAS
-576 STDELKRDMEKIRPM
+576 DELKRDMEKTRPM

-625 PTTILAQQHYDTFT
+625 PTTVLAQQHYDTFI
-639 ERMAAFPIRVDMV
+639 ERMAAFPVRVDMV
-652 SRFRTRG
+652 SRFRTRA
-659 QQNKTLFNTAEGEVD
+659 QQNKTLFNATEGEID

-681 LLSGD
+681 LLSKD
-686 VRFKN
+686 VQFKS

-712 ELRTQVDVITM
+712 DLRTQVDVITM

-749 QERQPVDTHVIP
+749 QERQPVDTNVIP
-761 YDEEIIREAIRMEL
+761 YNEEIIREAIRMEL

-785 NRVKTIHLVNN
+785 NRVKTIHLVDN
-796 RLRALVPEARIAVAH
+796 RLRALVPEARIAIAH

-823 HAFVQ
+823 HAFMQ

-841 SGVDIPNCNTML
+841 SGVDIPNCNTMI

-876 HKAFAYLMLSPG
+876 HKAFAYMMLSPG

-936 SAVGFDL
+936 SAIGFDL

-950 TIAIMQGK
+950 TIAILQGR

-965 VTVKLDFLDLS
+965 VAVKLDFLDLS
-976 PATGTAASGA
+976 PATGSSANGA

-995 ENLRLRLYQRMSALA
+995 ENLRLRLYQRMSALG
-1010 TRQEIALM
+1010 TKQEITLM
-1018 KQEIKDRFGKLPKEM
+1018 KQEIKDRFGKLPAEV
-1033 QRLLLIAELRIVAAE
+1033 QRLMLIAELRIVAAD
-1048 QGIKSVIVRQRTV
+1048 QGIKSVIVRDRTV
-1061 MLSKEKD
+1061 MLSTDKD
-1068 YLTIGGRHP
+1068 YLTIAGRHP
-1077 RLEEDKTT
+1077 RLEAEQPTS
-1085 PMLKE
+1085 MLKE
-1090 LIALTGGP
+1090 LISLMKPAD

>member
-1 MLRTGLTFQSFRIFS
+1 MTRSAKTTAPLRIGAPVLDRVTGAHL
-16 KVYPMSFDSTN
+16 
-27 STLRVN
+27 
-33 GEVLKGVKGGMAQVS
+33 QVA
-48 DAPISARAL
+48 DAPISAQAL
-57 LCLDIFR
+57 LCLDLFQR
-64 IHGMSTLWIATD
+64 GHNLLWVAAD
-76 VRDMERLHESIRT
+76 VREMERLHESMHT
-89 LAKGRDGSLDQDV
+89 LA
-102 GTDRRAVRNGALGD
+102 AH
-116 RALPSTAGRDTPPY
+116 AGQPAP
-130 LSIHLFQPMEK
+130 IHLFQPMEK
-141 DPAVFGEHLKLVQ
+141 DPAVFGEHLKLVE
-154 HLSEGKPFIIVS
+154 HLASSHVCADDRGSGFIIVA
-166 CPQALEQEV
+166 CPQAMEQEV
-175 PTGVKS
+175 PLAGES
-181 EQAVRTL
+181 EQAVQTL
-188 RLHET
+188 RIGEEHKPET
-193 HRLDELTGWM
+193 LTGWM
-203 SGAGYAFGVEVYAQ
+203 SDAGYEFGVEVYAQ

-237 VRIEFFGDAIDSI
+237 VRIEFFGDEIDSI
-250 RYFDDQTQCSI
+250 RYFDDQSQCSI
-261 EKIDAVQLPQLDFGF
+261 EKIDSVQLPQMNFGF
-276 AGEETC
+276 AGESSCPIT
-282 NLLKLLPHQT
+282 KLLPENT
-292 LIVSTAHGAWGMEE
+292 LIVNETQGTDRASQNT
-306 EQEMPSAMHY
+306 
-316 APRKLETGFEFYD
+316 ETGFEYYDTGLVAVSYD
-329 THLQAVS
+329 TH
-336 FDLHPKAA
+336 PKVA
-344 EQARRRFVEQRC
+344 EQARRRFVDQRC
-356 SDLSIGWNIHL
+356 ADATADWAVHF
-367 FFETKGTLTRFKELY
+367 FFETAGTLNRFRELY
-382 EDIKGFDALQLHYGV
+382 GDLEGFQSLELHHGV
-397 LHESAIDPARKI
+397 LHDSAIDPWRKTLI
-409 LIVTES
+409 LTES

-420 HSNRSAHARSA
+420 HTGRNAHARSA
-431 RRFRKQERVSEAADI
+431 KRFHKQQERVSEVADI

-471 GKSMEVLSIEYAKGE
+471 DKSMEVLSIEYAKGE

-506 QAPKPHTLGGRK
+506 HAPKPHTLGGRK
-518 WRNDKANAQEAVQ
+518 WRNDKESAQEAVQ
-531 DLAAKL
+531 DLAAQL

-549 YKFSKDTAMQAEFE
+549 YRFSKDTAMQAEFE

-569 ETVDQLS
+569 ETPDQLS
-576 STDELKRDMEKIRPM
+576 SADELKRDMEKLRPM

-625 PTTILAQQHYDTFT
+625 PTTVLAQQHYDSFA
-639 ERMAAFPIRVDMV
+639 ERMAAFPVRVDMV
-652 SRFRTRG
+652 SRFRSKA
-659 QQNKTLFNTAEGEVD
+659 QQNITLAQTLEGEVD

-681 LLSGD
+681 ILSKD
-686 VRFKN
+686 VGFKN
-691 LGLVIIDEEQRFGVE
+691 LGLVIIDEEQRFGVT

-712 ELRTQVDVITM
+712 ELRKQVDIITM

-749 QERQPVDTHVIP
+749 QERQPVDTNVIP
-761 YDEEIIREAIRMEL
+761 YDEEIITEAIRAEL

-785 NRVKTIHLVNN
+785 NRVRTIHHVDN
-796 RLRALVPEARIAVAH
+796 RLRMLVPEARIAVAH
-811 GQMGEKELSEIM
+811 GQMGEKELSGIM
-823 HAFVQ
+823 HAFVE

-841 SGVDIPNCNTML
+841 SGVDIPNCNTLL

-876 HKAFAYLMLSPG
+876 HKAFAFFMLSPG
-888 GEMIDAARDRMNAI
+888 GDMIDAARDRMNAI

-917 DLELRGAGNLL
+917 DLELRGAGNML

-958 KPPPLMD
+958 RPPPLMD
-965 VTVKLDFLDLS
+965 VAVKIDFLDLS
-976 PATGTAASGA
+976 PKSGNRKDGA
-986 YIPYHYIED
+986 FIPYDYIED

-1010 TRQEIALM
+1010 TKQEIALM
-1018 KQEIKDRFGKLPKEM
+1018 KRELKDRFGKLPAEV
-1033 QRLLLIAELRIVAAE
+1033 QRLMLIAELRIVAAE
-1048 QGIKSVIVRQRTV
+1048 RGLKSVIVRDRQV
-1061 MLSKEKD
+1061 MLAKEKD
-1068 YLTIGGRHP
+1068 YLTFAGRPP
-1077 RLEEDKTT
+1077 RLFEETT
-1085 PMLKE
+1085 TAMLKE
-1090 LIALTGGP
+1090 LINLVQTDTG

>member
-1 MLRTGLTFQSFRIFS
+1 MDLFNQTGIS
-16 KVYPMSFDSTN
+16 
-27 STLRVN
+27 
-33 GEVLKGVKGGMAQVS
+33 VLWVAQ
-48 DAPISARAL
+48 
-57 LCLDIFR
+57 
-64 IHGMSTLWIATD
+64 D
-76 VRDMERLHESIRT
+76 VREMERLHESLWT
-89 LAKGRDGSLDQDV
+89 YVKGRDGPAERP
-102 GTDRRAVRNGALGD
+102 DRMDSETSAVRSA
-116 RALPSTAGRDTPPY
+116 TAPC
-130 LSIHLFQPMEK
+130 LFLFQPMEK
-141 DPAVFGEHLKLVQ
+141 DPAVFGEHLKLVK
-154 HLSEGKPFIIVS
+154 HLSENKPFIIITS
-166 CPQALEQEV
+166 PPAMEQEV
-175 PTGVKS
+175 PAALSSK
-181 EQAVRTL
+181 EAVRTL
-188 RLHET
+188 RTGDSHNLEG
-193 HRLDELTGWM
+193 LTQWM
-203 SGAGYAFGVEVYAQ
+203 TDAGYAFGVEVYTQ

-237 VRIEFFGDAIDSI
+237 ARVEFFGDEIDSI
-250 RYFDDQTQCSI
+250 RFFDDQTQCSV
-261 EKIDAVQLPQLDFGF
+261 EKIDQIELPQLDFGF
-276 AGEETC
+276 AGDATC
-282 NLLKLLPHQT
+282 SLSELLPDNT
-292 LIVSTAHGAWGMEE
+292 LTVNMDSCDVDVESAVHGNTGVSHRTCEL
-306 EQEMPSAMHY
+306 
-316 APRKLETGFEFYD
+316 RTGFEHYD
-329 THLQAVS
+329 TQLPATS
-336 FDLHPKAA
+336 FSTSPREA
-344 EQARRRFVEQRC
+344 EAARRRFVEQRC
-356 SDLSIGWNIHL
+356 ADGFHGWNIHF
-367 FFETKGTLTRFKELY
+367 FFETRGTRARFHELY
-382 EDIKGFDALQLHYGV
+382 GEIAGFETLRLHHGV
-397 LHESAIDPARKI
+397 LHESAIDQERRI
-409 LIVTES
+409 LIITEN

-420 HSNRSAHARSA
+420 HTNRSAHARSA

-464 IVETTFS
+464 IVETSFS

-506 QAPKPHTLGGRK
+506 QTPKPHTLGGRK
-518 WRNDKANAQEAVQ
+518 WRNDKLQAQDAAQ

-549 YKFSKDTAMQAEFE
+549 YRFSKDTSMQAEFE

-569 ETVDQLS
+569 ETADQL
-576 STDELKRDMEKIRPM
+576 TAADELKRDMEKTRPM

-610 AFKAVMDGMQ
+610 AFKAVMDDMQ

-625 PTTILAQQHYDTFT
+625 PTTVLAQQHYDTFM
-639 ERMAAFPIRVDMV
+639 ERMAAFPVRIDMV
-652 SRFRTRG
+652 SRFRTRA
-659 QQNKTLFNTAEGEVD
+659 QQNRTLSCAAAGDVD

-681 LLSGD
+681 LLSKD
-686 VRFKN
+686 VEFKN
-691 LGLVIIDEEQRFGVE
+691 LGLVIIDEEQRFGVT

-712 ELRTQVDVITM
+712 ELRKQVDVITM

-749 QERQPVDTHVIP
+749 QERQPIDTNVIP
-761 YDEEIIREAIRMEL
+761 YDEEIICEAIRMEL

-785 NRVKTIHLVNN
+785 NRVKTIHLVEN
-796 RLRALVPEARIAVAH
+796 RLSALLPEARIAVAH
-811 GQMGEKELSEIM
+811 GQMGERELSEIM
-823 HAFVQ
+823 HAFVE
-828 GRFDVLLC
+828 GRYDVLLC

-841 SGVDIPNCNTML
+841 SGVDIPNCNTMI

-888 GEMIDAARDRMNAI
+888 GDMVDAARDRMNAI

-950 TIAIMQGK
+950 SIAILQGR

-965 VTVKLDFLDLS
+965 VTMKLDFLDLS
-976 PATGTAASGA
+976 PKSGSRENGA
-986 YIPYHYIED
+986 FIPYEYIED

-1010 TRQEIALM
+1010 TRQEIVMM
-1018 KQEIKDRFGKLPKEM
+1018 KQEIKDRFGKLPAEV
-1033 QRLLLIAELRIVAAE
+1033 QRLMLIAELRIHAAD
-1048 QGIKSVIVRQRTV
+1048 QGIKSIVARNQTV
-1061 MLSKEKD
+1061 MLSKEQT
-1068 YLTIGGRHP
+1068 YLTTDGRHP
-1077 RLEEDKTT
+1077 RLFEEKTT
-1085 PMLKE
+1085 AMLKE
-1090 LIALTGGP
+1090 LIGLVKREGAKDSKQ

>member
-1 MLRTGLTFQSFRIFS
+1 M
-16 KVYPMSFDSTN
+16 
-27 STLRVN
+27 STLRAN
-33 GEVLKGVKGGMAQVS
+33 GEVLKGVGAGNVQVT
-48 DAPISARAL
+48 DAPISAQAL
-57 LCLDIFR
+57 LCLDLFQTLENNI
-64 IHGMSTLWIATD
+64 LWIAAD
-76 VRDMERLHESIRT
+76 VREMERLHESIHT
-89 LAKGRDGSLDQDV
+89 LS
-102 GTDRRAVRNGALGD
+102 RNVDAAPLRMQSDEGGA
-116 RALPSTAGRDTPPY
+116 STI
-130 LSIHLFQPMEK
+130 SLFQPMEK
-141 DPAVFGEHLKLVQ
+141 DPAVFGEHLKLVEMLNQ
-154 HLSEGKPFIIVS
+154 AKRNEISDGRRSKRYASFIIIT
-166 CPQALEQEV
+166 CPQAMEQEV
-175 PTGVKS
+175 PIADES
-181 EQAVRTL
+181 ELAVQTL
-188 RLHET
+188 EVGT
-193 HRLDELTGWM
+193 EYKPSELTDWM
-203 SGAGYAFGVEVYAQ
+203 SDAGYEFGIEVYAQ

-225 ILDCWPPGSPRP
+225 ILDCWPPGAPRP
-237 VRIEFFGDAIDSI
+237 VRIEFFGDEIDSI
-250 RYFDDQTQCSI
+250 RYFDDQSQCSI
-261 EKIDAVQLPQLDFGF
+261 EKINSVQLPQMDFGF
-276 AGEETC
+276 AGEETSP
-282 NLLKLLPHQT
+282 LTALLPENT
-292 LIVSTAHGAWGMEE
+292 LLINMDHTSQSRRERGEDQNLCAL
-306 EQEMPSAMHY
+306 SAS
-316 APRKLETGFEFYD
+316 ARNQISTGFSFYD
-329 THLQAVS
+329 TGLFAVS
-336 FDLHPKAA
+336 YDTHPKEA
-344 EQARRRFVEQRC
+344 EKARHRFVDQRC
-356 SDLSIGWNIHL
+356 ADASNDWNVHF
-367 FFETKGTLTRFKELY
+367 FFETAGTLNRFKELY
-382 EDIKGFDALQLHYGV
+382 SNLEGFQALELHLGV
-397 LHESAIDPARKI
+397 LHESAADHARKI

-420 HSNRSAHARSA
+420 HTNRSAHARTA
-431 RRFRKQERVSEAADI
+431 KRFHKQQDRVNEAADI

-471 GKSMEVLSIEYAKGE
+471 DRSMEVLSIEYAKGE

-506 QAPKPHTLGGRK
+506 HAPKPHTLGGRK
-518 WRNDKANAQEAVQ
+518 WKNDKAGAEEAVQ
-531 DLAAKL
+531 DFASQL

-549 YKFSKDTAMQAEFE
+549 YRFSKDTAMQAEFE

-569 ETVDQLS
+569 ETPDQLS
-576 STDELKRDMEKIRPM
+576 SADELKRDMEKLRPM

-625 PTTILAQQHYDTFT
+625 PTTILAQQHYDTFA

-652 SRFRTRG
+652 SRFRSRA
-659 QQNKTLFNTAEGEVD
+659 QQNNTLFQTLEGEVD

-681 LLSGD
+681 ILSKD
-686 VRFKN
+686 VNFKN
-691 LGLVIIDEEQRFGVE
+691 LGLVIIDEEQRFGVT

-712 ELRTQVDVITM
+712 ELRKQVDLITM

-749 QERQPVDTHVIP
+749 QERQPVDTNVIP
-761 YDEEIIREAIRMEL
+761 YDEEIIAEAIRAEL
-775 HRGGQVFYLH
+775 HRNGQVFYLH
-785 NRVKTIHLVNN
+785 NRVKTIHTVETKLM
-796 RLRALVPEARIAVAH
+796 ALIPEARIAVAH

-823 HAFVQ
+823 HAFVE

-841 SGVDIPNCNTML
+841 SGVDIPNCNTL
-853 VENAER
+853 IVENAER

-876 HKAFAYLMLSPG
+876 HKAFAFMMLSPG
-888 GEMIDAARDRMNAI
+888 GDIIDAARDRMNAI
-902 QRYTGLGSGFRLALR
+902 KRYTGLGSGFRLALR
-917 DLELRGAGNLL
+917 DLELRGAGNML

-965 VTVKLDFLDLS
+965 VTVKIDFLDLS
-976 PATGTAASGA
+976 PKSGNSKNGA
-986 YIPYHYIED
+986 FIPYEYIED

-1010 TRQEIALM
+1010 TKQEITLM
-1018 KQEIKDRFGKLPKEM
+1018 KREIKDRFGKLPQEV
-1033 QRLLLIAELRIVAAE
+1033 QRLMLIAELRIVAADH
-1048 QGIKSVIVRQRTV
+1048 GLKSVIVRDYQV
-1061 MLSKEKD
+1061 MMSAEKR
-1068 YLTIGGRHP
+1068 YKTFGGRHP
-1077 RLEEDKTT
+1077 TLNRDKTT

-1090 LIALTGGP
+1090 IIQLVQED

>member
-1 MLRTGLTFQSFRIFS
+1 MVAEDEKR
-16 KVYPMSFDSTN
+16 
-27 STLRVN
+27 STLRVD
-33 GEVLKGVKGGMAQVS
+33 GAVLKGVSAGNARVA
-48 DAPISARAL
+48 DAPISAYAL
-57 LCLDIFR
+57 LCLDLFR
-64 IHGMSTLWIATD
+64 VAGLNVLWVAAD
-76 VRDMERLHESIRT
+76 VREMERLHESLQT
-89 LAKGRDGSLDQDV
+89 LAKGRDSFPQPF
-102 GTDRRAVRNGALGD
+102 AASRNF
-116 RALPSTAGRDTPPY
+116 GRPY
-130 LSIHLFQPMEK
+130 PFLYLFQPMEK

-154 HLSEGKPFIIVS
+154 HLCENHPFIIVT

-175 PTGVKS
+175 PVAESSGL
-181 EQAVRTL
+181 AVRKL
-188 RLHET
+188 RVGEGHDLS
-193 HRLDELTGWM
+193 ELTGWM
-203 SGAGYAFGVEVYAQ
+203 SGAGYAFGVEVYSQ
-217 GEAALRGG
+217 GEAAVRGG

-237 VRIEFFGDAIDSI
+237 VRIEFFGDEIDSI

-261 EKIDAVQLPQLDFGF
+261 EKINSVQLPQLDFGF
-276 AGEETC
+276 AGDETRP
-282 NLLKLLPHQT
+282 LIDLLPEDA
-292 LIVSTAHGAWGMEE
+292 IKVGMEHGTGDSE
-306 EQEMPSAMHY
+306 PANPPSPSN
-316 APRKLETGFEFYD
+316 APCRIDTGFEFYE
-329 THLQAVS
+329 TNLRPPS
-336 FDLHPKAA
+336 FETHPKES
-344 EQARRRFVEQRC
+344 EQARRRFVDQRC
-356 SDLSIGWNIHL
+356 ADAAAGWRIHF
-367 FFETKGTLTRFKELY
+367 FFETAGTLNRFCELY
-382 EDIKGFDALQLHYGV
+382 ADIEGFTSLELHHGV
-397 LHESAIDPARKI
+397 LHESAVDHVRKI
-409 LIVTES
+409 LVITES

-420 HSNRSAHARSA
+420 HTHRVAHARTA
-431 RRFRKQERVSEAADI
+431 KRFRKQERVSEAADI

-464 IVETTFS
+464 IVETSFS
-471 GKSMEVLSIEYAKGE
+471 GKSMEVLAVEYAKGE

-506 QAPKPHTLGGRK
+506 QVPKPHTLGGRK
-518 WRNDKANAQEAVQ
+518 WRNDRESAQQAVQ

-537 LQTQAERQAKRG
+537 LQTQAERQARRG
-549 YKFSKDTAMQAEFE
+549 YRFSRDTAMQAEFE

-569 ETVDQLS
+569 ETADQL
-576 STDELKRDMEKIRPM
+576 TAADELKRDMEKNRPM

-625 PTTILAQQHYDTFT
+625 PTTVLAQQHHDTFV
-639 ERMAAFPIRVDMV
+639 ERMAPFPVRVDMV

-659 QQNKTLFNTAEGEVD
+659 QQNKTLARTLAGDVD

-681 LLSGD
+681 LLSRD
-686 VRFKN
+686 VAFKN
-691 LGLVIIDEEQRFGVE
+691 LGLVIIDEEQRFGVS

-712 ELRTQVDVITM
+712 ELRRQVDVITM

-749 QERQPVDTHVIP
+749 QERQPVDTTVIP
-761 YDEEIIREAIRMEL
+761 YDEEIITEAIRSEL
-775 HRGGQVFYLH
+775 HREGQVFYLH
-785 NRVKTIHLVNN
+785 NRVKTIHLVDN

-811 GQMGEKELSEIM
+811 GQMGEKELSGIM
-823 HAFVQ
+823 HAFVE

-841 SGVDIPNCNTML
+841 SGVDIPNCNTMII
-853 VENAER
+853 EHAER

-867 LRGRVGRSN
+867 LRGRVGRSS

-888 GEMIDAARDRMNAI
+888 GDMVDAARDRMNAI

-936 SAVGFDL
+936 SAIGFDL

-950 TIAIMQGK
+950 TIAIMQGR

-965 VTVKLDFLDLS
+965 VVVKLDFLDLS
-976 PATGTAASGA
+976 PKSGNRENGA
-986 YIPYHYIED
+986 FIPYGYIED

-1010 TRQEIALM
+1010 TKREITLI
-1018 KQEIKDRFGKLPKEM
+1018 KREIKDRFGKLPQEVR
-1033 QRLLLIAELRIVAAE
+1033 RLMLIAELRIVAAE
-1048 QGIKSVIVRQRTV
+1048 HGLKSVVVRNQKV
-1061 MLSKEKD
+1061 MLSTEGE
-1068 YLTIGGRHP
+1068 YRTCGGRHP
-1077 RLEEDKTT
+1077 ILEAGKAT

-1090 LIALTGGP
+1090 LIELVKH